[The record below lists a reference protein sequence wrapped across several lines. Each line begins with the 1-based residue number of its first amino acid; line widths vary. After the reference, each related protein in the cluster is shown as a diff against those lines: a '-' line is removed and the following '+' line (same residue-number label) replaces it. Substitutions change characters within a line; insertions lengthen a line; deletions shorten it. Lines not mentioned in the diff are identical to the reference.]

1 MYGMVKSLKDYYV
14 NWRDARYERKRVR
27 QLSQY
32 ASEIERQIREQLQQH
47 HEQHVRSA
55 VADGF
60 REGVDRACTAYM
72 AEYDLLR
79 GTVATQ
85 EAKIRELESKQSLTK
100 GNPRIRTKSKKRA
113 PKR

>member
-1 MYGMVKSLKDYYV
+1 MYGMVKSLKDSYA

-27 QLSQY
+27 QLSHY
-32 ASEIERQIREQLQQH
+32 ASALERQIREQLQQH
-47 HEQHVRSA
+47 HEQRVSDA
-55 VADGF
+55 TAYGF
-60 REGVDRACTAYM
+60 REGVNRTRETYM

-79 GTVATQ
+79 GTVAIQ

-100 GNPRIRTKSKKRA
+100 GNPRIRAKSKKRT